1 VVEHPEA
8 GAAAPSKAVILFL
21 KRQHAKERKKTPKR
35 RKAGP
40 EQLLQIKKAKE
51 HGGGWDGSSP
61 LQQLQ
66 GEE

>member
-1 VVEHPEA
+1 MQ
-8 GAAAPSKAVILFL
+8 
-21 KRQHAKERKKTPKR
+21 RKEEKENPKR